1 MTNIKNRVMERNKL
15 FTEEEI
21 PMATEHMLRCSTY
34 NNEIKTVRMHF
45 YMSLKSLALKIQ
57 AKRLKTKGFLFPRKK

>member
-1 MTNIKNRVMERNKL
+1 MERNKL

-45 YMSLKSLALKIQ
+45 YMSLKSFALKI
-57 AKRLKTKGFLFPRKK
+57 

>member
-21 PMATEHMLRCSTY
+21 SMATEHMARCSTY
-34 NNEIKTVRMHF
+34 NDQIKTVIVHF
-45 YMSLKSLALKIQ
+45 YIS
-57 AKRLKTKGFLFPRKK
+57 